1 MKNRKIEFPL
11 SQYKVECRKYDL
23 KQCHV
28 SINGENEIV
37 TIKQLKPKKTH
48 AK

>member
-11 SQYKVECRKYDL
+11 NQYKVECRKYDL

-28 SINGENEIV
+28 SIDGETEKV
-37 TIKQLKPKKTH
+37 TITQLKIKKHGT
-48 AK
+48 